1 MTRLD
6 PIHSRIFKASSQT
19 KFNQSEVVTSLPF
32 TMSDNTILDLATK
45 VDSYAESHLLT
56 DSQDLKDTLAT
67 SDSHAIPQ
75 IAVSPAQ
82 GKFLSLLTRLSGTR
96 NVLEIGTLGG
106 YSAICFAKAL
116 KERGQGGKVTSI
128 EILKDRQ
135 ELAEQNLRN
144 AGISVPDEAEV
155 LLGSALDIL
164 PKLEAE
170 IKKGQRPGFDFVLI
184 DADWE
189 NHWPYFDYGVR
200 LSNGAGSVI
209 YLDNAVGAMR
219 KLGVVGPGTD
229 KKEVVSLVDKVG
241 ADSRVDATLVQTVGA
256 KGYDGFLMAM
266 VL

>member
-1 MTRLD
+1 MSRLD
-6 PIHSRIFKASSQT
+6 QTHPKIFKASSQT
-19 KFNQSEVVTSLPF
+19 KFGQSEVITSLPF
-32 TMSDNTILDLATK
+32 TMSDSTILSFATE
-45 VDSYAESHLLT
+45 VDSYAESHLLP
-56 DSQDLKDTLAT
+56 DAQDLKDTLDT
-67 SDSHAIPQ
+67 SNSHAIPQ

-106 YSAICFAKAL
+106 YSTICFAKAL
-116 KERGQGGKVTSI
+116 RQRGQGGKVTSI

-135 ELAEQNLRN
+135 ELAVQNLRN

-170 IKKGQRPGFDFVLI
+170 IKQGQRPGFDFVLV

-209 YLDNAVGAMR
+209 YVDNAVGAMR
-219 KLGVVGPGTD
+219 RYGIVGPGTD

-241 ADSRVDATLVQTVGA
+241 ADSRVDAALMQTVGA
-256 KGYDGFLMAM
+256 KGHDGFLMAM